1 MKKMRRLF
9 SLLMVLSLALGVL
22 SVTAFAEDNQVW
34 LTDGTYSGGNDNSSG
49 ETVFNTHE
57 WNPPYSGN
65 YNGATITIS
74 NYTADGIEANTYAQI
89 TTDKDI
95 YVGSIVVK
103 ASDGYITYTVPDG
116 ILYAGKTYIAKS
128 VTHAQSGAGGKGTK
142 IHDISHVII
151 HDIGGLVPTAPSTP
165 TDTGDTTTP
174 ATPTDT
180 GDTTTP
186 TTPTDTGDTTTP
198 TTPTDTGDTTTPTTP
213 TDTGDTTTPATPT
226 DTGDTTTPTTPTDT
240 GDTTTPTTP
249 TDTGDTTTPTTPA
262 DTGDTTTPTT
272 PTDTGDTTTP
282 ATPTDTGD
290 TTTPATPAASTTPTT
305 PVTDITTP
313 EVPLAELPVTGT
325 TTTVPEQP
333 ETTEDIQEPPV
344 ALAST
349 PPATGDMGLV
359 WFLLASVSA
368 AGVIV
373 LRKKETAGEQ

>member
-174 ATPTDT
+174 ATP
-180 GDTTTP
+180 
-186 TTPTDTGDTTTP
+186 
-198 TTPTDTGDTTTPTTP
+198 
-213 TDTGDTTTPATPT
+213 
-226 DTGDTTTPTTPTDT
+226 
-240 GDTTTPTTP
+240 
-249 TDTGDTTTPTTPA
+249 
-262 DTGDTTTPTT
+262 
-272 PTDTGDTTTP
+272 
-282 ATPTDTGD
+282 
-290 TTTPATPAASTTPTT
+290 AASTTPTT

>member
-198 TTPTDTGDTTTPTTP
+198 TTPTDTGDTTTP
-213 TDTGDTTTPATPT
+213 
-226 DTGDTTTPTTPTDT
+226 
-240 GDTTTPTTP
+240 
-249 TDTGDTTTPTTPA
+249 
-262 DTGDTTTPTT
+262 
-272 PTDTGDTTTP
+272 